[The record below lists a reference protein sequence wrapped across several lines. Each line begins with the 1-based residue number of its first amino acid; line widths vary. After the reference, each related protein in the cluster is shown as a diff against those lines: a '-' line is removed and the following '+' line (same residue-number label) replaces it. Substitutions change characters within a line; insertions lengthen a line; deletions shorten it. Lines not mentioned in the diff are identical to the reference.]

1 MSLSKFK
8 RPDNYPKHPI
18 LEALHRNYPGMFP
31 DRDNLKSTAVKAKTD
46 EPKYTGYPY
55 ALMLK
60 GRHEMNNRKRR
71 YERFKSKY
79 APFIIGIL
87 LGIIIGLLWK
97 Y

>member
-1 MSLSKFK
+1 MKDGLKE
-8 RPDNYPKHPI
+8 
-18 LEALHRNYPGMFP
+18 LE
-31 DRDNLKSTAVKAKTD
+31 KSYGKW
-46 EPKYTGYPY
+46 TGYPY

-60 GRHEMNNRKRR
+60 KRHELNRDKRR